1 MERIQTSW
9 LLPFDLFR
17 DCVHTLH
24 SKDTWLKQARVVKI
38 GEVPYKVRGFDFLLC
53 SMSALKF
60 KLNPVMVSS
69 FCLVS
74 RSRFLACVACS
85 GCIVNL
91 STYCLIY
98 YSKPSNLVF
107 PPQGYLSELHPFHPQ
122 KHPSVLYEW

>member
-9 LLPFDLFR
+9 LLPSELFR

-24 SKDTWLKQARVVKI
+24 SKDTWLKQARVVRI

-69 FCLVS
+69 FCLSAEVD
-74 RSRFLACVACS
+74 FLLAWLVVAA
-85 GCIVNL
+85 L
-91 STYCLIY
+91 
-98 YSKPSNLVF
+98 
-107 PPQGYLSELHPFHPQ
+107 
-122 KHPSVLYEW
+122 